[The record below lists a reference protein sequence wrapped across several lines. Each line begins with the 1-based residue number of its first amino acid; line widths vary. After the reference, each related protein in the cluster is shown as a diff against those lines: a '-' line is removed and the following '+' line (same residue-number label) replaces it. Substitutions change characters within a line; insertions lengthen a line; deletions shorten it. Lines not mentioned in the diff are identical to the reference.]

1 MSEARTKRKA
11 AAEAQNSNG
20 KNNGTASQG
29 APMNGAFAVWHGQ
42 PVILRVTAGDLR
54 VPLRGTIVG
63 ETAQALRFRIG
74 SGWDVD
80 IYKNMILAVEEDSW
94 VDIT

>member
-1 MSEARTKRKA
+1 MSEPKTSRRVP
-11 AAEAQNSNG
+11 AEKQNGAGNG
-20 KNNGTASQG
+20 SA
-29 APMNGAFAVWHGQ
+29 NGAFAVWHGQ

-74 SGWDVD
+74 NGWDVD
-80 IYKNMILAVEEDSW
+80 IYKNMVLAVEEDSW
-94 VDIT
+94 LDVT